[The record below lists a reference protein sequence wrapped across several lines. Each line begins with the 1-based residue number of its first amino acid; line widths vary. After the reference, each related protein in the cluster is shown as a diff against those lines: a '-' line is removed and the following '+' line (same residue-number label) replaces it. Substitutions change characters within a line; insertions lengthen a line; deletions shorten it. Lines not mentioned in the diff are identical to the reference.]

1 MTPLRIGTGFD
12 LHRLAKG
19 RKFVLGGIE
28 IPFEKGPVGHSD
40 GDPLLHAVADAL
52 LGAAGLEDLGTLF
65 PDSDPKWKGADSAR
79 LLEEAAARVRATGWM
94 VVSVDAVVM
103 AERPKIAPHRAAIR
117 DRLSRLLAVPL
128 DCVNVKGKTAEALGP
143 LGKGEAIAACAVAL
157 LASSAGA

>member
-28 IPFEKGPVGHSD
+28 IPYEKGPVGHSD

-65 PDSDPKWKGADSAR
+65 PDSDPKWKGADSAKI
-79 LLEEAAARVRATGWM
+79 LEEAAARVRATGWTI
-94 VVSVDAVVM
+94 VSVDSVVM
-103 AERPKIAPHRAAIR
+103 AEKPKIAPHRAAIR

-143 LGKGEAIAACAVAL
+143 LGKGEAIAASAVAL
-157 LASSAGA
+157 LASSAGV

>member
-1 MTPLRIGTGFD
+1 VTPLRIGTGFD

-28 IPFEKGPVGHSD
+28 IPHEKGPVGHSD

-65 PDSDPKWKGADSAR
+65 PDSDPKWKGADSAK
-79 LLEEAAARVRATGWM
+79 LLEEAAARVRATGWT

-103 AERPKIAPHRAAIR
+103 AEKPKIAPHRAAIR

-143 LGKGEAIAACAVAL
+143 LGKGEAIAASAVAL
-157 LASSAGA
+157 LASSAGL

>member
-28 IPFEKGPVGHSD
+28 IPYETGPVGHSD

-65 PDSDPKWKGADSAR
+65 PDSDPKWKGADSAK
-79 LLEEAAARVRATGWM
+79 LLEEAAARVRATGWTI
-94 VVSVDAVVM
+94 VSVDSVVM
-103 AERPKIAPHRAAIR
+103 AEKPKIAPHRAAIR

-143 LGKGEAIAACAVAL
+143 LGKGEAIAASAVAL
-157 LASSAGA
+157 LASSAGV